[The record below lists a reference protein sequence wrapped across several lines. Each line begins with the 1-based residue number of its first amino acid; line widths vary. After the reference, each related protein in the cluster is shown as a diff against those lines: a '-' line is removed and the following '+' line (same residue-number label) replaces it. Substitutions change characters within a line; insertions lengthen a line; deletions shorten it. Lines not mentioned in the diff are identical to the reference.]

1 MAKTTLTVD
10 IEYDPELTDP
20 EGLASAMD
28 RLLETA
34 LSTPGIMDEYAN
46 PKVGE
51 FFVASM
57 AGDRP
62 PPDDDSRWVLY
73 NLATDALLTARLYT
87 SYEDAADDAAQA
99 NDVLVLPL
107 VCQGIVVRPAP
118 DDSKESGHA
127 QP

>member
-1 MAKTTLTVD
+1 VAN
-10 IEYDPELTDP
+10 
-20 EGLASAMD
+20 
-28 RLLETA
+28 TA
-34 LSTPGIMDEYAN
+34 GN
-46 PKVGE
+46 Q
-51 FFVASM
+51 
-57 AGDRP
+57 P
-62 PPDDDSRWVLY
+62 PPDDDSEMRRWVLY
-73 NLATDALLTARLYT
+73 DLATDALLTARLYT